1 MQVTATADI
10 GKVKY
15 TLEQFLSRD
24 LHQRYDRLIV
34 YVLTAKQGSYSQAAV
49 DSVCKS
55 KHKFSAGNDVWDYK
69 ELCTLAADAE
79 PHKLQAA
86 LNHLKAYLR
95 GVPVGLA
102 DEDIDPPLTP
112 SESLTANLVELYFPS
127 KLFIARLNRTGFR
140 GGRFV

>member
-1 MQVTATADI
+1 GWTDLRNLNREQANFPGIDLADDTRRVAVQVTATADI
-10 GKVKY
+10 GKLKY

-49 DSVCKS
+49 DSVCES
-55 KHKFSAGNDVWDYK
+55 KHKFSARNDVWDYK

-86 LNHLKAYLR
+86 LNHLNESPRVLR
-95 GVPVGLA
+95 
-102 DEDIDPPLTP
+102 
-112 SESLTANLVELYFPS
+112 
-127 KLFIARLNRTGFR
+127 RLQLLRKWSHEQEQQIFA
-140 GGRFV
+140 